1 MFNFIKFEK
10 NSDKWL
16 KYATYFL
23 MGFGFLMIISATMG
37 IDADSIEALVNAIS
51 KQFIFTILG
60 YTAMVFLQKQFR
72 LKWISLNPLLLSI
85 CTLIGL
91 LITRLFPSQNGAYG
105 WIQLPGGFTLQPSEF
120 AKVVIIVLIADYF
133 HSLGNNE
140 EKNILLS
147 KRLLIF
153 VLSFVGVVF
162 LIQNDFGSSFVM
174 LAIATVCFLTG
185 SHKFTN
191 KYQRIL
197 LLVMLSGM
205 VLFVLLMSPLG
216 ISLLEHLAEND
227 YRIRRLLIP
236 NNPFK
241 YEYDWGYQIVQAL
254 TAIATGGM
262 FGVGFGGSLLKYGN
276 FPETNTDF
284 ILAIII
290 EELGFLGGFMLIFM
304 AYVTIFFRLIKY
316 VIKIKDIRAK
326 IILMG
331 VFTYFLTHFVL
342 NVGGV
347 TSLIPLTGVPLLLI
361 SSGGSSAMSCLI
373 SLGLAQ
379 SMIIKYKK
387 GEIQ

>member
-37 IDADSIEALVNAIS
+37 IDADSIEALIYAIT
-51 KQFIFTILG
+51 KQLIFTILG

-331 VFTYFLTHFVL
+331 VFTYFLTHFIL

>member
-37 IDADSIEALVNAIS
+37 IDADSIEALVYAIT
-51 KQFIFTILG
+51 KQLIFTILG

>member
-37 IDADSIEALVNAIS
+37 IDADSIEALIYAIT
-51 KQFIFTILG
+51 KQLIFTILG

>member
-37 IDADSIEALVNAIS
+37 IDADSIEALIYAIT
-51 KQFIFTILG
+51 KQLIFTILG

-316 VIKIKDIRAK
+316 VIRIKDIRAK

>member
-37 IDADSIEALVNAIS
+37 IDADSIEALVYAIT
-51 KQFIFTILG
+51 KQLIFTILG

-290 EELGFLGGFMLIFM
+290 EELGFIGGFMLIFM